1 MKNRFVI
8 ITLLSVTLISLEL
21 VWTRIFSAEFFY
33 SFAFLTLSLAI
44 MGLGVGALAL
54 RLIPAFNNERL
65 LGVFL
70 SLSGL
75 MALVGPPLAFV
86 IGVDYTQLFVSWAQ
100 VGKFALTILL
110 LSSAYFFGGMGLA
123 LLFRRNHREMPR
135 LYMAD
140 LIGAALGVVV
150 AILFMNWFGTP
161 WAVFLITIPI
171 LLAALIA
178 SRGWTIAI
186 PVILFILMAVLGS
199 RGESLLQL
207 DRPQRA
213 PVIYT
218 HWDALAKVKIYDY
231 GTHRG
236 IEIDNAANSPILP
249 FDGNWDKPEEEQ
261 MQYNI
266 PVDYLIKQF
275 DSCVFLGLG
284 SGAGSDVMQALQ
296 FGATEVHAVEINGHV
311 NRMML
316 EGDPDG
322 YILNDSMTADDIVT
336 THQFTG
342 GLYDD
347 PRVKVITED
356 ARAYVRRHKNT
367 FDVIFSLSSNSWA
380 ALASG
385 SFALAE
391 NYLFTV
397 EAFEDYWEAMTDS
410 GFMMMEHQFYMP
422 RLVGEVMTALENQG
436 VENPGDHF
444 AVYGLPQLRRNAIV
458 ISKRPLNDS
467 LRYHAIIDLTP
478 EVESYIHLLYPP
490 ANDSLAGG
498 AINRIV
504 TEGWRAMA
512 DSLPI
517 DITPCTDDRPYTA
530 QLGLWRNF
538 SWEKLKKLMPYDF
551 LSFPTSMFLM
561 VVILG
566 VVVVI
571 LIPLN
576 IIPYFVSDEKLK
588 AVPWMYFFLIGMG
601 FMIIEVILI
610 QKYTLFIGA
619 SMYSIATVLLTML
632 IASGIGSR
640 FSGKFSM
647 GTAVGVIIGWLILDL
662 FLFGRLT
669 EALAGLP
676 LAARLFVTA
685 LLIAPLGFFMGMPFP
700 KATKRVGE
708 LVDWGFAVNGAA
720 SVFAATGIML
730 VAFARGFT
738 LSLILG
744 GCCYLLALLSFKA
757 KQAW

>member
-54 RLIPAFNNERL
+54 RLFPACNKEKL
-65 LGVFL
+65 LGLYL

-75 MALVGPPLAFV
+75 MALVGPPLAFY
-86 IGVDYTQLFVSWAQ
+86 IGVDYSQLFVSWAQ

-110 LSSAYFFGGMGLA
+110 LSSAYFFGGMALA
-123 LLFRRNHREMPR
+123 LIFRHNHKDMPR

-140 LIGAALGVVV
+140 LIGAALGTLV
-150 AILFMNWFGTP
+150 AIFFMNWFGTP
-161 WAVFLITIPI
+161 WAVFLVAIPI
-171 LLAALIA
+171 LLAALIS
-178 SRGWTIAI
+178 SRGALIAFPI
-186 PVILFILMAVLGS
+186 LLFILMAILGTKA
-199 RGESLLQL
+199 ESLLQL

-218 HWDALAKVKIYDY
+218 HWDALAKVKIYDFGEY
-231 GTHRG
+231 RG

-296 FGATEVHAVEINGHV
+296 FGAKEVHAVEINGHV
-311 NRMML
+311 NKMML

-322 YILNDSMTADDIVT
+322 YILNDSITADDIIT
-336 THQFTG
+336 THEFTG

-356 ARAYVRRHKNT
+356 ARAYVRRHKNK

-385 SFALAE
+385 SFAMAE

-397 EAFEDYWEAMTDS
+397 EAFEDYWQAMTDS

-422 RLVGEVMTALENQG
+422 RLVGEVITALENQG
-436 VENPGDHF
+436 VEHPTDHF
-444 AVYGLPQLRRNAIV
+444 AVYDLPQLRRNAIV
-458 ISKRPLNDS
+458 ISKRPLDDS

-478 EVESYIHLLYPP
+478 EALGYINLLYPP
-490 ANDSLAGG
+490 ADDSLA
-498 AINRIV
+498 ARAVNRIV
-504 TEGWRAMA
+504 TLGWQTMA

-517 DITPCTDDRPYTA
+517 DITPCTDNRPYTA

-538 SWEKLKKLMPYDF
+538 SWEQLDKLKPYDF
-551 LSFPTSMFLM
+551 LSFPTSMFMM
-561 VVILG
+561 VVILA

-576 IIPYFVSDEKLK
+576 IIPYFISDKKLR
-588 AVPWMYFFLIGMG
+588 ALPWLYFFFIGMG
-601 FMIIEVILI
+601 FMVIEVILI

-619 SMYSIATVLLTML
+619 PIYSIATVLLTML

-640 FSGKFSM
+640 FSEKFSI
-647 GTAVGVIIGWLILDL
+647 GTAIGVIIVWLLLDIFVFGALTKALVGLSL
-662 FLFGRLT
+662 FPRLI
-669 EALAGLP
+669 
-676 LAARLFVTA
+676 VTA
-685 LLIAPLGFFMGMPFP
+685 ILIAPLGFFMGMPFP

-730 VAFARGFT
+730 VAFAHGFT
-738 LSLILG
+738 LCLLIG
-744 GCCYLLALLSFKA
+744 GVCYLLALASFKA
-757 KQAW
+757 KAAW